1 MKKLLQFLSNGAII
15 YAEKNISRVYI
26 RGNIKMKSVKIWG
39 ISAAAAVLLCGC
51 TNTELR
57 NPTSSG
63 SSQTG
68 SSQTGSAGTS
78 SSSGSGSESV
88 DYSSSSVEAQYT
100 ISKKNSV
107 PASETFEIT
116 KEDTLTIEKGGEL
129 AVDGTFSCETG
140 GKIAIKNGG
149 ALILNTDTVI
159 DGDITIEKGGKLI
172 IGANA
177 ALTGNGSITVEDSFD
192 DIECS
197 GSVKVKIIP
206 PAPITE
212 NGVTRVGG
220 VLIVNKKY
228 SIPSDFGSELILD
241 DDAGTG
247 LIIDDAY
254 DALLEMRE
262 ASGYEM
268 PIVSGFRSYRTQTA
282 IFNNYVANY
291 GEAEANTFSA
301 RPGESEHQTGMAIDI
316 SSLSQSYGDT
326 EEGMWLGENCHNFG
340 FIIRFQKDK
349 EAITGYIYEPWHV
362 RYLGKSTA
370 RLVHDSGLALE
381 EFLGVEG

>member
-1 MKKLLQFLSNGAII
+1 MKAVKL
-15 YAEKNISRVYI
+15 
-26 RGNIKMKSVKIWG
+26 WG

-57 NPTSSG
+57 NTDSSGSSQTG

-78 SSSGSGSESV
+78 SPSGSGSESF
-88 DYSSSSVEAQYT
+88 DYSSSSLEAKFNVDRE
-100 ISKKNSV
+100 SSV
-107 PASETFEIT
+107 PASETFDIT
-116 KEDTLTIEKGGEL
+116 KESTLTIEKGGEL
-129 AVDGTFSCETG
+129 TVDGTISCEAG
-140 GKIAIKNGG
+140 GKIVIQNGG

-159 DGDITIEKGGKLI
+159 DGDVTIEKGGKLI

-177 ALTGNGSITVEDSFD
+177 ALTGSGSITVEDSFD

-197 GSVKVKIIP
+197 GSVKVKIVP

-268 PIVSGFRSYRTQTA
+268 PIVSGFRSYNTQTV
-282 IFNNYVANY
+282 IYNRNVANY
-291 GEAEANTFSA
+291 GEAEANSWSA
-301 RPGESEHQTGMAIDI
+301 KPGESEHQTGMAIDI

-326 EEGMWLGENCHNFG
+326 EEGIWLGENCHKFG
-340 FIIRFQKDK
+340 FIVRFQKDK
-349 EAITGYIYEPWHV
+349 EDITGYIYEPWHV

>member
-1 MKKLLQFLSNGAII
+1 MKA
-15 YAEKNISRVYI
+15 
-26 RGNIKMKSVKIWG
+26 VKILG
-39 ISAAAAVLLCGC
+39 IAAAAAVLLCGC
-51 TNTELR
+51 TSTELR
-57 NPTSSG
+57 NPD
-63 SSQTG
+63 
-68 SSQTGSAGTS
+68 A
-78 SSSGSGSESV
+78 SGSGSSGKTASGSSESEII
-88 DYSSSSVEAQYT
+88 DYSSSYYEAEFT
-100 ISKKNSV
+100 VTEKKSI
-107 PASETFEIT
+107 PASDTLDIT
-116 KEDTLTIEKGGEL
+116 KEDTIIIENGGEL
-129 AVDGTFSCETG
+129 TVEGTFSCETG
-140 GKIAIKNGG
+140 GKIVIKSGG
-149 ALILNTDTVI
+149 ALILNTNCTI
-159 DGDITIEKGGKLI
+159 DGEITVQKDGKLI
-172 IGANA
+172 IGQNA
-177 ALTGNGSITVEDSFD
+177 MLTGNGSVAVENSFD

-206 PAPITE
+206 PAPVTE

-247 LIIDDAY
+247 LIIDEAY
-254 DALLEMRE
+254 DALLEMRS

-316 SSLSQSYGDT
+316 TSLNQSYGDT
-326 EEGMWLGENCHNFG
+326 AEGIWLAENCHNFG
-340 FIIRFQKDK
+340 FIIRYMK
-349 EAITGYIYEPWHV
+349 EKESITGYIYEPWHV

-370 RLVHDSGLALE
+370 KLVHDSGLSLE
-381 EFLGVEG
+381 EFLGVD

>member
-1 MKKLLQFLSNGAII
+1 MKA
-15 YAEKNISRVYI
+15 
-26 RGNIKMKSVKIWG
+26 VKILG
-39 ISAAAAVLLCGC
+39 IAAAAAVLLCGC

-57 NPTSSG
+57 NPD
-63 SSQTG
+63 
-68 SSQTGSAGTS
+68 A
-78 SSSGSGSESV
+78 SGSGSSGKTASGSSESEII
-88 DYSSSSVEAQYT
+88 DYSSSYSEAEFIVT
-100 ISKKNSV
+100 EKSSI
-107 PASETFEIT
+107 PASDTLDIT
-116 KEDTLTIEKGGEL
+116 KEDTLIIDNGGEL
-129 AVDGTFSCETG
+129 AVEGKFSCETG
-140 GKIAIKNGG
+140 GKIVIKGGG
-149 ALILNTDTVI
+149 ALILNTNCTI
-159 DGDITIEKGGKLI
+159 DGDITVQKGGKLI
-172 IGANA
+172 IGQNA
-177 ALTGNGSITVEDSFD
+177 ALTGNGSVAVENSFD

-197 GSVKVKIIP
+197 GSVKVKIVP
-206 PAPITE
+206 PAPVTE

-247 LIIDDAY
+247 LIIDEAY

-316 SSLSQSYGDT
+316 TSLNQSYGDT
-326 EEGMWLGENCHNFG
+326 AEGMWLAENCHNFG
-340 FIIRFQKDK
+340 FIIRYMK
-349 EAITGYIYEPWHV
+349 EKESITGYIYEPWHV

-370 RLVHDSGLALE
+370 KLVHDSGLSLE
-381 EFLGVEG
+381 EFLGVD

>member
-1 MKKLLQFLSNGAII
+1 MKAVKL
-15 YAEKNISRVYI
+15 
-26 RGNIKMKSVKIWG
+26 WG

-68 SSQTGSAGTS
+68 SAGTS
-78 SSSGSGSESV
+78 SPSGSGSESF
-88 DYSSSSVEAQYT
+88 DYSSSSLEAKFNVDRK
-100 ISKKNSV
+100 SSV
-107 PASETFEIT
+107 PVSETFDIT
-116 KEDTLTIEKGGEL
+116 KESTLTIEKGGEL
-129 AVDGTFSCETG
+129 TVDGTISCEAG
-140 GKIAIKNGG
+140 GKIAIQDGG
-149 ALILNTDTVI
+149 VLILNTNTVI
-159 DGDITIEKGGKLI
+159 DGDVTIEKGGKLI

-192 DIECS
+192 DIECN
-197 GSVKVKIIP
+197 GSVKVKIVP

-212 NGVTRVGG
+212 NGVTTVGG

-282 IFNNYVANY
+282 IFNNYVASY

-326 EEGMWLGENCHNFG
+326 EEGMWLAENCHNFG

-349 EAITGYIYEPWHV
+349 EDITGYIYEPWHV